1 MRVVLPPSIVHMW
14 YRVHME
20 NTDLFNEKKNST
32 LIRISLARGK
42 KEFIAHRKSIV
53 TCGDKTIQGGTILTL
68 FPLSIQFFMLELIL
82 LLMMKD
88 VFLP

>member
-1 MRVVLPPSIVHMW
+1 MW

-20 NTDLFNEKKNST
+20 NTDLFNEKKIHLDKDQSG
-32 LIRISLARGK
+32 AGK
-42 KEFIAHRKSIV
+42 KKFIAHRKSIV

-68 FPLSIQFFMLELIL
+68 FPLSIQFFTLELIL
-82 LLMMKD
+82 LLMMKN